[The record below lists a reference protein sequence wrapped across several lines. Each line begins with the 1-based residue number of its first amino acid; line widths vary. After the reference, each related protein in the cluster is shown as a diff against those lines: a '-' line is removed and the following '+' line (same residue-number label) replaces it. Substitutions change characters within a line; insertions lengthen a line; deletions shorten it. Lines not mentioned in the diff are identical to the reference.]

1 MIVKTNMNTYA
12 FIVEIETAD
21 TKELKRVFKNKA
33 KIRKTKKRL
42 NPYYSYDEEFEWF
55 CGRPIYQMKSDLDLD
70 TIKELLKTGLD
81 LHYVSNS
88 IVQVFST
95 ATTIVRGIVC
105 KKCNATLPD
114 MTMAEHLDV
123 NCPKNKMC
131 RCILAEK

>member
-1 MIVKTNMNTYA
+1 MNTYN

-21 TKELKRVFKNKA
+21 IKELKRVLKNKA
-33 KIRKTKKRL
+33 KIRKTNKLL
-42 NPYYSYDEEFEWF
+42 NPYYADEFECI
-55 CGRPIYQMKSDLDLD
+55 CGEPIYQMKSDLDLD

-114 MTMAEHLDV
+114 MTMAEHFDV